1 MKLIT
6 RKIKAQSAAQDWH
19 NQYAKDNWRWHDS
32 KSFVT
37 GMSKKQAYEALVALG
52 DNPSP
57 EDVNKVIGNT
67 SWTDCLCNDCGKLV
81 EEVVQLGQ
89 EPDYDSAT
97 ANICFVCLYKAIELG
112 KYE

>member
-6 RKIKAQSAAQDWH
+6 RVQKAHSAEKSWYDTYSQGGWWGD
-19 NQYAKDNWRWHDS
+19 

-37 GMSKKQAYEALVALG
+37 GRTKKETHEALIELG
-52 DNPSP
+52 TTPSP
-57 EDVNKVIGNT
+57 EDVNKIIGNT
-67 SWTDCLCNDCGKLV
+67 SWTDCYCHDCGKSV

-97 ANICFVCLYKAIELG
+97 ANICFPCLKKAVKL
-112 KYE
+112 K

>member
-1 MKLIT
+1 MKA
-6 RKIKAQSAAQDWH
+6 KSAAKAWH
-19 NQYAKDNWRWHDS
+19 DKYVKDNWRWHHS

-37 GMSKKQAYEALVALG
+37 GLSKKEAYEALVALG
-52 DNPSP
+52 DKPSP

-67 SWTDCLCNDCGKLV
+67 SWTDCLCNECGELV

-97 ANICFVCLYKAIELG
+97 ANICFPCLKKAVKL
-112 KYE
+112 K